1 MVIRMRIYD
10 SQNAD
15 HSQADAIFY
24 QWVKPVHERHGAEF
38 VGRYRDAEGRVVV
51 LWRYASEAELRR
63 IQSAVAADPETLQ
76 HREQRLAAGLHGL
89 DFTEYLLY
97 STDP

>member
-1 MVIRMRIYD
+1 MVIRMRIYA

-15 HSQADAIFY
+15 HRQADAIFY

-38 VGRYRDAEGRVVV
+38 LGRVVV

-76 HREQRLAAGLHGL
+76 HRELRLAAGLHGL
-89 DFTEYLLY
+89 DFTEHLLY
-97 STDP
+97 STAP

>member
-15 HSQADAIFY
+15 HRQADAIFY

-51 LWRYASEAELRR
+51 LWRYASEAELMRV
-63 IQSAVAADPETLQ
+63 QSAVAADPETLR